1 MSEMLGN
8 YFFINHNYQSACYE
22 LENALKDDPSNNAI
36 QRKLILCYIK
46 LGAVIEGYYL
56 FHKLVKTNIE
66 CIVHCYFKENPCPC
80 LDLIKEFSDSNYDSI
95 SESYN
100 NISLGILWLY
110 CDIDRSLFY
119 LNKANIESSDDDKLT
134 KIINLI
140 SNYAKKM
147 STKNEK

>member
-8 YFFINHNYQSACYE
+8 YFFLNHNYQSACDE

-56 FHKLVKTNIE
+56 FRKLVKTNIE

-80 LDLIKEFSDSNYDSI
+80 LEIINELNDSNSDTINEKYK
-95 SESYN
+95 N
-100 NISLGILWLY
+100 LSLGILWLY
-110 CDIDRSLFY
+110 CDIDRSLYY
-119 LNKANIESSDDDKLT
+119 LNKAKINLNTDKKLT
-134 KIINLI
+134 EIVNSICI
-140 SNYAKKM
+140 YAKKI
-147 STKNEK
+147 KNNNEK